1 MNHVLKILLV
11 EDSEGDFFL
20 VHEYL
25 KEVYSDVEIDHC
37 WRLSEAKNKLK
48 DAHFDIILL
57 DLTLPDSNG
66 QESIKEIMELVNG
79 SPLVVLTGYAD
90 KNFAI
95 DTMQLGVQ
103 DYLIKD
109 EVTPNILF
117 KSISYS
123 IERNKIQQ
131 MFLSNEKRFRSIVEN
146 STDRYALIELDGK
159 IRDLSP
165 NGKLKFNIDPIDE
178 NGFFKIHSIHP
189 KYRKQ
194 ALHTFLEV
202 SKHPG
207 EIRNIEVK
215 YLVAD
220 NKFRWIESTIYNLLN
235 EPSVGAI
242 VLNYRDITLRK
253 LEEEQRHV
261 LIEELIQSNADL
273 KQFGFITSHNLRAPL
288 TNLLAIVDLLD
299 TSKIKDDS
307 TIDLLEA
314 FKTATFQ
321 LNDTLNDLIKVLFI
335 RENKFLAL
343 NKIDFQTVVSK
354 NIHDL
359 KTLINS
365 TSIKI
370 NVDFSE
376 APSVFFDENYLESIL
391 LNLMSNSIKFAS
403 PKRKLVIKM
412 KSRMEGELTVLEFSD
427 NGIGMDMERVK
438 DRIFGMYQRFHD
450 RPDCKG
456 IGLYLI
462 HSQVTALGG
471 HISVKSKVNEGTT
484 FCIKF
489 KNAEEKFL

>member
-1 MNHVLKILLV
+1 MNHALNILLV

-25 KEVYSDVEIDHC
+25 KEVYSNVIITHS
-37 WRLSEAKNKLK
+37 WRLSEAKECLNKEQ
-48 DAHFDIILL
+48 FDIILL

-66 QESIKEIMELVNG
+66 QESVKEIMDLVKG
-79 SPLVVLTGYAD
+79 SPLLVLTGYAD

-146 STDRYALIELDGK
+146 SSDGYALIEMDGK

-165 NGKLKFNIDPIDE
+165 YGKLKINLDLIDE
-178 NGFFKIHSIHP
+178 HGFFKIDSIHP
-189 KYRKQ
+189 EYRRL
-194 ALHTFLEV
+194 ALHTFFEV
-202 SKHPG
+202 AKHPG

-220 NKFRWIESTIYNLLN
+220 NNFHWIESTIYNLLS

-242 VLNYRDITLRK
+242 VLNYRDITIRK
-253 LEEEQRHV
+253 LEEEQRYA

-299 TSKIKDDS
+299 MSKIKDES
-307 TIDLLEA
+307 TKELLDA
-314 FKTATFQ
+314 FKSATFQ

-343 NKIDFQTVVSK
+343 HKIDFQSVVSK

-359 KTLINS
+359 MALINS
-365 TSIKI
+365 ADI
-370 NVDFSE
+370 NIAVNFSE
-376 APSVFFDENYLESIL
+376 APSVFFDANYLESIL

-403 PKRKLVIKM
+403 PDRKLEIKIN
-412 KSRMEGELTVLEFSD
+412 SRMDGELTILEFSD
-427 NGIGMDMERVK
+427 NGIGMDMDRVK
-438 DRIFGMYQRFHD
+438 DRIFGLYQRFHD

-484 FCIKF
+484 FYITFKQAQEKIK
-489 KNAEEKFL
+489 

>member
-1 MNHVLKILLV
+1 MNHSLQILLV

-25 KEVYSDVEIDHC
+25 KEVYSDVIITHC
-37 WRLSEAKNKLK
+37 WRLSEAKECLNKE
-48 DAHFDIILL
+48 HFDIILL

-66 QESIKEIMELVNG
+66 QESVKEIMDLVNG
-79 SPLVVLTGYAD
+79 APLVVLTGYAD

-146 STDRYALIELDGK
+146 SSDGYALIEMNGK

-165 NGKLKFNIDPIDE
+165 YGKLKVNIDPIDE
-178 NGFFKIHSIHP
+178 KDFFKIDSIHP
-189 KYRKQ
+189 DFRRL
-194 ALHTFLEV
+194 ALHTFFEV
-202 SKHPG
+202 SKHHG

-215 YLVAD
+215 YKVAD
-220 NKFRWIESTIYNLLN
+220 NNFLWIESTIYNLLN

-253 LEEEQRHV
+253 LEEEQRYA

-299 TSKIKDDS
+299 MSKIKDES
-307 TIDLLEA
+307 TIELLDA
-314 FKTATFQ
+314 FKSATFQ

-343 NKIDFQTVVSK
+343 NKIDFQSVVSK

-359 KTLINS
+359 MALINS
-365 TSIKI
+365 ADI
-370 NVDFSE
+370 NIAVDFSE
-376 APSVFFDENYLESIL
+376 APSVFFDANYLESIL

-403 PKRKLVIKM
+403 PERKLEIKM
-412 KSRMEGELTVLEFSD
+412 KSRIDGELTILEFSD

-438 DRIFGMYQRFHD
+438 DRIFGLYQRFHD
-450 RPDCKG
+450 RPDSKG

-484 FCIKF
+484 FYITF
-489 KNAEEKFL
+489 KQVQEKVL

>member
-1 MNHVLKILLV
+1 MNQALKILLV
-11 EDSEGDFFL
+11 EDSEGDYFL

-25 KEVYSDVEIDHC
+25 KEVYDQVEIEHC
-37 WRLSEAKNKLK
+37 WRLFDAKKSLMSAK
-48 DAHFDIILL
+48 YDIILL

-66 QESIKEIMELVNG
+66 IESVKEIMDLLNG
-79 SPLVVLTGYAD
+79 APLIVLTGYAD
-90 KNFAI
+90 KNFAV

-109 EVTPNILF
+109 EVTPNILL

-131 MFLSNEKRFRSIVEN
+131 MFLSTEKRFRSIVEN
-146 STDRYALIELDGK
+146 SSDGYALIDLDGK
-159 IRDLSP
+159 IRELSP
-165 NGKLKFNIDPIDE
+165 YGKLKVNLNLIDE
-178 NGFFKIHSIHP
+178 NGFFKIDAIHP
-189 KYRKQ
+189 NHRKH
-194 ALHTFLEV
+194 ALDTFYEV
-202 SKHPG
+202 SKNHG
-207 EIRNIEVK
+207 DIRSIELK
-215 YLVAD
+215 YRITE
-220 NKFRWIESTIYNLLN
+220 NEYRWIESTIYNLLN
-235 EPSVGAI
+235 EPSVGSI

-253 LEEEQRHV
+253 LEEEQRYA

-299 TSKIKDDS
+299 INKIKDDS
-307 TIDLLEA
+307 TKELLEA

-343 NKIDFQTVVSK
+343 NKIDFQSIVSK

-359 KTLINS
+359 NSLIASSNIQ
-365 TSIKI
+365 IK
-370 NVDFSE
+370 VDFSE
-376 APSVFFDENYLESIL
+376 APSVLFDANYLESIF
-391 LNLMSNSIKFAS
+391 LNLMSNAIKFAS
-403 PKRKLVIKM
+403 PDRTLEIGIKS
-412 KSRMEGELTVLEFSD
+412 KMEGEFIILEFSD

-438 DRIFGMYQRFHD
+438 DRIFGLYQRFHD

-471 HISVKSKVNEGTT
+471 TISVKSKVNEGTT
-484 FCIKF
+484 FYITF
-489 KNAEEKFL
+489 KQAQEKVL

>member
-1 MNHVLKILLV
+1 MSEVLKILLV

-25 KEVYSDVEIDHC
+25 KEVYDNVEIEHC
-37 WRLSEAKNKLK
+37 WRLFEAKSSLK
-48 DAHFDIILL
+48 NAHFDIILL

-66 QESIKEIMELVNG
+66 KESVIEIMDLLNG
-79 SPLVVLTGYAD
+79 SPLIVLTGYAD
-90 KNFAI
+90 KNFAV

-109 EVTPNILF
+109 DVTPNILL

-131 MFLSNEKRFRSIVEN
+131 LFLSNEKRFKSIVEN
-146 STDRYALIELDGK
+146 SSDGYALIDLDGK
-159 IRDLSP
+159 IRELSP
-165 NGKLKFNIDPIDE
+165 HGKLKVNLNIIDE
-178 NGFFKIHSIHP
+178 NGFFKIDSVHP
-189 KYRKQ
+189 EHRKH
-194 ALHTFLEV
+194 ALDIFYEV
-202 SKHPG
+202 SKNHG
-207 EIRNIEVK
+207 DIRSIEVK
-215 YLVAD
+215 YRIAD
-220 NKFRWIESTIYNLLN
+220 NDYRWIESTIYNLLN
-235 EPSVGAI
+235 EPSVGSI

-253 LEEEQRHV
+253 LEEEQRYA

-273 KQFGFITSHNLRAPL
+273 KQFGFITTHNLRAPL

-299 TSKIKDDS
+299 FNKIKDE
-307 TIDLLEA
+307 TTKELLEA

-343 NKIDFQTVVSK
+343 NRINFQSVVAK

-359 KTLINS
+359 NSLI
-365 TSIKI
+365 TSSDIDIKF
-370 NVDFSE
+370 DFTE
-376 APSVFFDENYLESIL
+376 APSVLFDENYLESIF

-403 PKRKLVIKM
+403 TDRKLEIRIKS
-412 KSRMEGELTVLEFSD
+412 KYEGDFIILEFSD

-438 DRIFGMYQRFHD
+438 DRIFGLYQRFHD

-471 HISVKSKVNEGTT
+471 TISVKSKVNVGTT
-484 FCIKF
+484 FYITF
-489 KNAEEKFL
+489 KQTQEKVL